1 MISIF
6 GRLRV
11 AARVLLLVGI
21 SVASAC
27 FLVAAHFYSEA
38 EQAVI
43 LHDQAE
49 FVALS
54 ETSQELQVGA
64 LQMRRRE
71 KDFLLRRDMKY
82 VEQYRQAAAEVL
94 KSVDEVRAMSLAG
107 SIAGTV
113 KGLGEGIDHATAQFA
128 KVVEL
133 QQTLGLTENEGLQGK
148 LRAAVHGVEKVIG
161 EAGLDPMTVKM
172 LMMRRH
178 EKDFMLRGDAKYIK
192 SVDDRRAEFDVLLSA
207 STLSDSQKADLS
219 KLMDTYQTSFKQY
232 AAGVTDFNAAV
243 TELSAIYG
251 EVEPLFDEVMLFAA
265 EGRSGM
271 EARLKERQALV
282 GHMFLAFAGLMLVL
296 TTGLGVMISLS
307 VSRPLNALT
316 RVMGQL
322 AEGDTSGTVPLQAPK
337 TELGMMAATLR
348 VFRENVLRNRELE
361 AEQVRS
367 AAEAAAAK
375 KMLMQQIANQFDAS
389 VGEIVSTVSS
399 ASAELSAT
407 AGAMSTVSANSNDR
421 ALTVSAAAEQ
431 ASANVQMVAS
441 ATEEMAASVAEINM
455 QVVKASEVARVAS
468 DNVTKSATQMA
479 SLAQRADR
487 IGEVVSMISAIA
499 EQTNLLALNATIE
512 SARAGV
518 AGKGFAVVASE
529 VKQLANQ
536 TGAATQDIVKLVEA
550 IQGETRNAVNAING
564 IGDVIRDLDAM
575 ATAIAAAVSEQGATT
590 REVARN
596 ISEAATGAQSVSQN
610 MTAVTEASQETLAA
624 SSQLYSSAESLSSQA
639 ARLKT
644 EVSRFLETIRAA

>member
-49 FVALS
+49 FIALS

-243 TELSAIYG
+243 AELSAIYG

-322 AEGDTSGTVPLQAPK
+322 AEGDTSGTVPVQAPK

>member
-82 VEQYRQAAAEVL
+82 VEQYRQAAAEVS
-94 KSVDEVRAMSLAG
+94 KSVNEVRTMSLAG
-107 SIAGTV
+107 PIAGTV

-207 STLSDSQKADLS
+207 STLNDSQKADLS

-243 TELSAIYG
+243 AELSAIYG

-322 AEGDTSGTVPLQAPK
+322 AEGDTSGTVPVQAPK